1 MIIKPFTTEQILG
14 TVSNVLSPAVFMIRL
29 QLFLAVAFALA
40 AKTVS
45 DDQEPQQGRV
55 LPIAPSENPSLKT

>member
-45 DDQEPQQGRV
+45 DDQEPQQCRV